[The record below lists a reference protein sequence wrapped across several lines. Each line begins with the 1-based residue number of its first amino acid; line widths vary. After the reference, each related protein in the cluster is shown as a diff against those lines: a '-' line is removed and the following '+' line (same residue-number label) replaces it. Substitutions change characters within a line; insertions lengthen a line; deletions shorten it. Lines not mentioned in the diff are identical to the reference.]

1 MHALVVH
8 LQTYKISR
16 KRESHLRD
24 IYVVL
29 TVIGDRVA
37 PALGRGEGD
46 PVTFLLRGRDLVSL
60 RVPDSHASDA
70 AIDDRARCAAA
81 GADLGLGQSAV
92 FP

>member
-1 MHALVVH
+1 MHVLVVH

-29 TVIGDRVA
+29 TVMGDRVA
-37 PALGRGEGD
+37 SAFCRGEGD
-46 PVTFLLRGRDLVSL
+46 LVSFLQRGRDLVPL
-60 RVPDSHASDA
+60 RVPDGHASYA

-81 GADLGLGQSAV
+81 GADPGLGQPAV